1 MKEPW
6 ELHWKDYYFLL
17 GLRSDAEPEAVEGA
31 AKQLLVKYH
40 PDKSGT
46 GDAERFKLTNEAR
59 EVLTDSVKR
68 RRYDA
73 EHKRRLKQK
82 QPHRSSTSSEVNK
95 PDDKS
100 NAPNDAEY
108 KRRASKQKQS
118 HKSPPPSEANKP
130 DDKSNAPGFWKG
142 VLIGGGGLLVLVAWW
157 LSGGRNSDV
166 PSTLWERPAER
177 AATDDSL
184 SNYPS
189 SDAAVVATQRRSSQ
203 AAMAKEARH
212 QKRSAPAVQR
222 AEDRRREEAAAW
234 RARKRHKAEQRRLEQ
249 SWTVRR

>member
-1 MKEPW
+1 MRYQW
-6 ELHWKDYYFLL
+6 ELHWRDYYFLL

-31 AKQLLVKYH
+31 AKQLLAKYH
-40 PDKSGT
+40 PDRSGT
-46 GDAERFKLTNEAR
+46 GDAERFKLINEAR

-73 EHKRRLKQK
+73 EYKRRLKQK

-108 KRRASKQKQS
+108 KRRASKQEQS
-118 HKSPPPSEANKP
+118 HKSPPPSEVNKP
-130 DDKSNAPGFWKG
+130 DAKSTAPGFWKG

-157 LSGGRNSDV
+157 LSGGRNIDV
-166 PSTLWERPAER
+166 PSTLRERPAEWV
-177 AATDDSL
+177 ATDDSL
-184 SNYPS
+184 SDYPS
-189 SDAAVVATQRRSSQ
+189 S
-203 AAMAKEARH
+203 EARH
-212 QKRSAPAVQR
+212 QKRSAPAVQS

-234 RARKRHKAEQRRLEQ
+234 RARERHKAEQRRLEQ

>member
-1 MKEPW
+1 MQEPW
-6 ELHWKDYYFLL
+6 ELHWRDYYFLL

-31 AKQLLVKYH
+31 AKQLLAKYH

-68 RRYDA
+68 QRYDA
-73 EHKRRLKQK
+73 EYKRRLKQK

-100 NAPNDAEY
+100 NAP
-108 KRRASKQKQS
+108 
-118 HKSPPPSEANKP
+118 
-130 DDKSNAPGFWKG
+130 GFWKG
-142 VLIGGGGLLVLVAWW
+142 VLIGGVGLLVLVAWW